1 MEFVF
6 SLNASTKD
14 CYTQVTSL
22 NHLKGDYQMEITW
35 LGHSS
40 VCINSRDEIL
50 ITDPFDTSHSGMMP
64 SKKSNI
70 VTVSNDDP
78 KYSTTKALDG
88 DPYIINGPGEYE
100 IGQYYITGM
109 ATAIAGSTDDET
121 RRTNVVYSIRAEGL
135 VICQL
140 GGLNQKLTSSQLD
153 QLRQANILL
162 APIANNSALDHENL
176 QEIINAIQPRI
187 LIPLEYIE
195 ENNGD
200 APTGLEKFLTNTG
213 STETTGINRL
223 NIDETKL
230 PAEMKIQILNPQSS

>member
-1 MEFVF
+1 
-6 SLNASTKD
+6 
-14 CYTQVTSL
+14 
-22 NHLKGDYQMEITW
+22 MEITW

-64 SKKSNI
+64 SRKSDI
-70 VTVSNDDP
+70 VTVSNSNP
-78 KYSTTKALDG
+78 KYSTTKALSG
-88 DPYIINGPGEYE
+88 DPYIVNGPGEYE
-100 IGQYYITGM
+100 IGQYYITGIP
-109 ATAIAGSTDDET
+109 TQLDELNQEI
-121 RRTNVVYSIRAEGL
+121 NVVYTIRAEGL

-162 APIANNSALDHENL
+162 APIAKNSSLSHELL
-176 QEIINAIQPRI
+176 QEIISAIQPRI

-195 ENNGD
+195 DNDGST
-200 APTGLEKFLTNTG
+200 PTGLDTFLTNTG

-230 PAEMKIQILNPQSS
+230 PAELKVQILNPQRS